1 MVISNICITFASGKS
16 VYLNIILIFIQIA
29 YYLQQQPNLVK
40 IKKLIKLTMKNN
52 YIKSPLNYTGGKH
65 KLLPQIMPLFPK
77 EINTFIDLF
86 TGGCNVAVNVN
97 ANKIIAN
104 DFEEHIIN
112 IFKTFQSDNIENL
125 IFNIE
130 NIIKEFNLTM
140 ENSEGFN
147 RFRNLYNET
156 IVNGNNSQYN
166 IDIML
171 FTLIC
176 YSFNHQF
183 RFNSKGEFNMPFG
196 KNRSQWNDTMKKN
209 LINFH
214 KSIIDKNIIFTNNDF
229 RKLKID
235 KLSCNDFVY
244 CDPPYLITCATYNE
258 KDGWNEQCETDLL
271 SLLDSLNSKSVKFA
285 LSNVLFN
292 KGKTNDLLIEWSKKY
307 NVHHLDYTYQN
318 CNYHTK
324 DKSSKPDEVLI
335 TNF

>member
-1 MVISNICITFASGKS
+1 
-16 VYLNIILIFIQIA
+16 
-29 YYLQQQPNLVK
+29 
-40 IKKLIKLTMKNN
+40 MKNN
-52 YIKSPLNYTGGKH
+52 YVKSPLNYTGGKH
-65 KLLPQIMPLFPK
+65 KLLPQILPLFPK
-77 EINTFIDLF
+77 EINTFVDLF

-104 DFEEHIIN
+104 DFEEHIIDIYKAFQN
-112 IFKTFQSDNIENL
+112 GYDNVEEIIKVIEAYIAKYNLSIENVKGFNKLREDYNNNPFKTNYITS
-125 IFNIE
+125 
-130 NIIKEFNLTM
+130 TM
-140 ENSEGFN
+140 
-147 RFRNLYNET
+147 LY
-156 IVNGNNSQYN
+156 V
-166 IDIML
+166 
-171 FTLIC
+171 LIC

-214 KSIIDKNIIFTNNDF
+214 KSIVDKNIIFTNNDF
-229 RKLKID
+229 RELKID

-258 KDGWNEQCETDLL
+258 KNGWNEQCEKDLL
-271 SLLDSLNSKSVKFA
+271 DLLDNLNSKSVKFA
-285 LSNVLFN
+285 LSNVLFS

>member
-1 MVISNICITFASGKS
+1 
-16 VYLNIILIFIQIA
+16 
-29 YYLQQQPNLVK
+29 
-40 IKKLIKLTMKNN
+40 MKNS

-65 KLLPQIMPLFPK
+65 KLLPQILPLFPT
-77 EINTFIDLF
+77 EINTFVDLF
-86 TGGCNVAVNVN
+86 TGGGNIAVNVN

-104 DFEEHIIN
+104 DNEKHVIDIY
-112 IFKTFQSDNIENL
+112 KTFQNGYDNVEEIIKVIESYIAKYNLSIENV
-125 IFNIE
+125 
-130 NIIKEFNLTM
+130 
-140 ENSEGFN
+140 EGFN
-147 RFRNLYNET
+147 KLREDYNNNPLKTNYIASTMLY
-156 IVNGNNSQYN
+156 V
-166 IDIML
+166 
-171 FTLIC
+171 LIC

-214 KSIIDKNIIFTNNDF
+214 KSIVDKNIIFTNNDF
-229 RKLKID
+229 RELKID

-258 KDGWNEQCETDLL
+258 KNGWNEQCEKDLL
-271 SLLDSLNSKSVKFA
+271 DLLDNLNSKSVKFA
-285 LSNVLFN
+285 LSNVLFS

-324 DKSSKPDEVLI
+324 DKTSKPDEVLI

>member
-1 MVISNICITFASGKS
+1 
-16 VYLNIILIFIQIA
+16 
-29 YYLQQQPNLVK
+29 
-40 IKKLIKLTMKNN
+40 MKNS

-65 KLLPQIMPLFPK
+65 KLLPQILPLFPT
-77 EINTFIDLF
+77 EINTFVDLF
-86 TGGCNVAVNVN
+86 TGGGNIAVNVN

-104 DFEEHIIN
+104 DNEKHIID
-112 IFKTFQSDNIENL
+112 IYKAFQNGYDNVEEIIKVIESYIAKYNLSIENV
-125 IFNIE
+125 
-130 NIIKEFNLTM
+130 
-140 ENSEGFN
+140 EGFN
-147 RFRNLYNET
+147 KLREDYNNNPFKTNYIASTMLY
-156 IVNGNNSQYN
+156 V
-166 IDIML
+166 
-171 FTLIC
+171 LIC

-183 RFNSKGEFNMPFG
+183 RFNSRGEFNMPFG

-214 KSIIDKNIIFTNNDF
+214 KSIVDKNIIFTNKDF
-229 RKLKID
+229 RELKID

-258 KDGWNEQCETDLL
+258 KNGWNEQCEKDLL
-271 SLLDSLNSKSVKFA
+271 DLLDNLNSKSVKFA

-292 KGKTNDLLIEWSKKY
+292 KGKTNDLLIERSKKY

-324 DKSSKPDEVLI
+324 DKTSKPDEVLI